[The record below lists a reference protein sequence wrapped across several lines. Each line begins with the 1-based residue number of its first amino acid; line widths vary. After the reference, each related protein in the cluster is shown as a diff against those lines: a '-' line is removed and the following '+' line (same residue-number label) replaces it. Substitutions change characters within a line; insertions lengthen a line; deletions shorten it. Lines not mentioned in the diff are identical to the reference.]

1 MSGDIPAP
9 EVAIFRAD
17 VPASAA
23 AVEALAATLTATEQD
38 WAARLAAGGPRER
51 FVAGRA
57 FLRRLL
63 SERLGVAPA
72 EVPLRSGPG
81 GKPELAVAGPPP
93 FHFSV
98 SHAGAVVLVALASGP
113 VGIDLEG
120 PRQLRRALEVAA
132 RTFARSELEL
142 LARLPSV
149 ARPRRFLEIWTA
161 KEAVLKACGEG
172 LPGLWGIEVTPGP
185 DGAICGAGTA
195 DARWAV
201 RTFEPAPGY
210 VAAVAAES
218 LPAALEI
225 LSARA

>member
-1 MSGDIPAP
+1 MTAETQAP

-17 VPASAA
+17 VPASPA
-23 AVEALAATLTATEQD
+23 AVEALTASLTMAEQT
-38 WAARLAAGGPRER
+38 WAARLAVGGPRER

-57 FLRRLL
+57 ALRRLL
-63 SERLGVAPA
+63 SQRLGVPPR
-72 EVPLRSGPG
+72 EVALRSGAG
-81 GKPELAVAGPPP
+81 GKPELDVPGTPPL
-93 FHFSV
+93 HFSV
-98 SHAGAVVLVALASGP
+98 SHSGAVVLVAIATGP
-113 VGIDLEG
+113 IGIDLEG
-120 PRQLRRALEVAA
+120 PRQLRHALEVAA

-161 KEAVLKACGEG
+161 KEAVLKASEG
-172 LPGLWGIEVTPGP
+172 LPGLRGVEVTPGP
-185 DGAICGAGTA
+185 DGAICAAGAG
-195 DARWAV
+195 DGRWAV

-210 VAAVAAES
+210 VGAVAAES